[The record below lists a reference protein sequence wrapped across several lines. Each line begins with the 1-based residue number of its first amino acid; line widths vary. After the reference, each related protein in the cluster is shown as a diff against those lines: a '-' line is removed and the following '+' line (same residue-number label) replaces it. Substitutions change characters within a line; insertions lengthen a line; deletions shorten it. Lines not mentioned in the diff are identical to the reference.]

1 MDEMVQMLK
10 DLTDAPGVPGNE
22 KAVRDV
28 MARYLAPLGEVIT
41 DNLGGVA
48 GIKAGTASSPKVIV
62 GGHLDEI
69 GFMVSRI
76 TDEGF
81 LKFQTLGGWLG
92 QVMLAQRVDI
102 ITRNGAMLGV
112 IGSKPPHILPAEDR
126 KKPIEIKDMY
136 IDIGATSKDQA
147 TEWGVRPGDMI
158 VPHTEFATLRNEK
171 LLLAKAWDNR
181 IGCAVAIET
190 LKRLQGV
197 AHPNTVYGVGTVQEE
212 VGLRGARTM
221 ANRIEPDVSIVIDT
235 AIAGDTPGITPDE
248 VSAKVGGG
256 PVMLLYD
263 ASMVPH
269 TPLRDL
275 VIETAEQ
282 EGIPLQFDRMP
293 GGGTDA
299 GAFHIWGAGAPSVV
313 LGPPVRYIHS
323 HTSLVHLDDFV
334 QLVDLV
340 VAVVKRLDA
349 ATLRE
354 LVS

>member
-1 MDEMVQMLK
+1 MDAVLQMLK

-48 GIKAGTASSPKVIV
+48 GVKQGTATRPKVIV

-81 LKFQTLGGWLG
+81 LKFQTLGGWLS
-92 QVMLAQRVDI
+92 QVMLAQQVQVM
-102 ITRNGAMLGV
+102 TRNGPLLGV
-112 IGSKPPHILPAEDR
+112 IGSKPPHILPAEER
-126 KKPIEIKDMY
+126 KKLIEIKDMY
-136 IDIGATSKDQA
+136 IDIGAASKDEA
-147 TEWGVRPGDMI
+147 SAWGVRPGDMV
-158 VPHTEFATLRNEK
+158 VPHIAFATLHNEK

-181 IGCAVAIET
+181 VGCAVAIET
-190 LKRLQGV
+190 LKRLQGSE
-197 AHPNTVYGVGTVQEE
+197 HRNTVYAVGTVQEE

-235 AIAGDTPGITPDE
+235 AIAGDTPGITPDD

-263 ASMVPH
+263 SSMVPH

-282 EGIPLQFDRMP
+282 EGIPLQFDRMA

-299 GAFHIWGAGAPSVV
+299 GAFHVWGAGAPSVV

-323 HTSLVHLDDFV
+323 HTSLLHLDDFV
-334 QLVDLV
+334 RTVDLV
-340 VAVVKRLDA
+340 VALCKRLDA
-349 ATLRE
+349 ATLRD